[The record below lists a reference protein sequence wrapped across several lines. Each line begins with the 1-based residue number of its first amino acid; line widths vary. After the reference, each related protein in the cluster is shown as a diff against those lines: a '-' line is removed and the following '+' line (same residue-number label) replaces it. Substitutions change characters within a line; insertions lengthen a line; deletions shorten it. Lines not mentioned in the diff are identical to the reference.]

1 MQVAAYSEIDTKARL
16 RGEPSDSLAF
26 APLGRRFGEVETTN
40 PEIMDIVKVII
51 AEKLTKA
58 NLKAFGFLTFD

>member
-16 RGEPSDSLAF
+16 RGAPGDSLAL
-26 APLGRRFGEVETTN
+26 APLGRRFGEVETSN
-40 PEIMDIVKVII
+40 PEIVDIAKVII